1 MTHAMPR
8 YAVALV
14 SLLVPSIA
22 LAQVD
27 SEGCKDYPGISR
39 MANFYIDQCTLKQF
53 DAASFALGPM
63 DRGEK
68 VSQEGRFFHL
78 EYQQKESTPE
88 ASKLQIVRNM
98 QNAAKRAGGQVMA
111 DWVGDNW
118 ATTALKLTQGGKE
131 VWVQVEARDGSYQ
144 LTVVEKQAMEQD
156 VTMDAN
162 AMGSALSQTGK
173 VALYGVYFDS
183 GKSDVKPESAPT
195 LGEIAKLLQQRP
207 QLTLFVV
214 GHTDLTGDPASNLRL
229 SQARAQAVIA
239 ALTSRHGIAASRLK
253 PFGAGP
259 YAPVASNG
267 TEEGRAKNRR
277 VELVESSAR

>member
-1 MTHAMPR
+1 MPR

-39 MANFYIDQCTLKQF
+39 MANFYIDQCALKQF

-88 ASKLQIVRNM
+88 ASKLQIVRNI
-98 QNAAKRAGGQVMA
+98 QNAATRAGGQVRA
-111 DWVGDNW
+111 ELVGDNW